1 MTLLVTALVWS
12 SEQAP
17 EWMRASLQD
26 RIAQIERW
34 EVS

>member
-1 MTLLVTALVWS
+1 MTLLVTALVSS

-17 EWMRASLQD
+17 ERMRASLPG
-26 RIAQIERW
+26 RIAQVDRW